1 MEFFLLQNR
10 LNELYGRYESCR
22 GGEEL
27 FDLPLSEYPSL
38 VQAKK
43 DMVLL
48 QKFFTLFNQVM
59 KKIKGYFEYKWDDID
74 VQVVTDEMSDFQT
87 K

>member
-1 MEFFLLQNR
+1 M
-10 LNELYGRYESCR
+10 YARYESYR
-22 GGEEL
+22 EGEEL
-27 FDLPLSEYPSL
+27 FALSLSEYPSL

-43 DMVLL
+43 DMALL

-59 KKIKGYFEYKWDDID
+59 KKINGYFEYKWEDID
-74 VQVVTDEMSDFQT
+74 VQVITDEMSDFQT